1 MPCEKFTKKFD
12 DYKNIRKQKRLFGT
26 FGFRGIVETPY
37 SETPYLNTGTMRI
50 RRTNEGIGA
59 EKAKRVGAALAA
71 YLGEG
76 RTVAIGKD
84 PRISSPMLEE
94 ALIDGIIEHG
104 CNALTLGIITPNT
117 LSLEIARQADAGVM
131 ITASHNPPEYNGIKC
146 LSKRGMGFSPEEDL
160 ALEKI
165 YFGETRKIE
174 PQMNA
179 DERRFARTLRFI
191 NSDTSRKGK
200 RLADTGASERYRTHI
215 VQYVKKL
222 FSTKPLKIVVDGG
235 GGSASTVTPET
246 LESLGHEV
254 VRFNC
259 KYDGMFR
266 ERNPEPTDANLE
278 KLKTLVTSENADMGV
293 AHDGDGDRTAFVDEK
308 GKFIQG
314 DVSAAIIADH
324 VLRQSKDREKKI
336 AVTIAFSNIIKDVAN
351 SLGAEVIYT
360 PVGEPYLA
368 QAKLLCGAQLGLEEH
383 GSVVLEW
390 SREGPMLAGVMA
402 GILAKEGKTLSE
414 VVASYPR
421 YHQIKDAKTL
431 PEGTDTQAIL
441 ERLKQEIPQDY
452 DRFIDMD
459 GVRVDY
465 ADGWFL
471 VRASGTEPKVRVFSE
486 GKTEERARRLS
497 RVAMEGLER
506 AMDG

>member
-1 MPCEKFTKKFD
+1 MVCEEFTGKFD
-12 DYKNIRKQKRLFGT
+12 DYKNIRKLKKLFGT
-26 FGFRGIVETPY
+26 FGFRGVV
-37 SETPYLNTGTMRI
+37 
-50 RRTNEGIGA
+50 NEGISA
-59 EKAKRVGAALAA
+59 DKAKRAGGALAV

-76 RTVAIGKD
+76 KTIAIGKD

-94 ALIDGIIEHG
+94 ALVEGIIENG

-117 LSLEIARQADAGVM
+117 LSLEVGRQADAGVM

-165 YFGETRKIE
+165 YFGEVKKTAK
-174 PQMNA
+174 
-179 DERRFARTLRFI
+179 
-191 NSDTSRKGK
+191 KGK
-200 RLADTGASERYRTHI
+200 KLTDSGAGERYRAHI

-222 FSTKPLKIVVDGG
+222 FPTKPMKIVVDGG

-278 KLKTLVTSENADMGV
+278 KLKKLVISENADMGV
-293 AHDGDGDRTAFVDEK
+293 AHDGDGDRTAFVDEN

-314 DVSAAIIADH
+314 DFSASIIADH
-324 VLRQSKDREKKI
+324 VLRQCKDKKKII
-336 AVTIAFSNIIKDVAN
+336 AVTIAFSNIIEHVAGT
-351 SLGAEVIYT
+351 LGAEVIYT

-368 QAKLLCGAQLGLEEH
+368 QAKLLCGAQVGLEEH
-383 GSVVLEW
+383 GSVLLEW

-402 GILAKEGKTLSE
+402 GILAKEWMTLSE
-414 VVASYPR
+414 LVASYPK
-421 YHQIKDAKTL
+421 YYQIKDAKTL
-431 PEGTDTQAIL
+431 PAGTDTQAIL
-441 ERLKQEIPQDY
+441 DRLKQEIPQDFE
-452 DRFIDMD
+452 RLSDMD

-465 ADGWFL
+465 EDGWFL

-486 GKTEERARRLS
+486 GKTEARARGLNK
-497 RVAMEGLER
+497 VAMGGLER
-506 AMDG
+506 AME

>member
-1 MPCEKFTKKFD
+1 MPCEQFTKKFE
-12 DYKNIRKQKRLFGT
+12 DYKTIRKEKKLFGT
-26 FGFRGIVETPY
+26 FGFRGVVETPY
-37 SETPYLNTGTMRI
+37 STPHLNAGTGGTD
-50 RRTNEGIGA
+50 EGIGA
-59 EKAKRVGAALAA
+59 DKAKRVGGALAT

-76 RTVAIGKD
+76 KTIAIGKD

-117 LSLEIARQADAGVM
+117 LSLEVTRQADAGVM

-146 LSKRGMGFSPEEDL
+146 LSKKGMGFSPEEDL

-165 YFGETRKIE
+165 YFS
-174 PQMNA
+174 
-179 DERRFARTLRFI
+179 DLRTAAK
-191 NSDTSRKGK
+191 KGK
-200 RLADTGASERYRTHI
+200 KLTDSGAGERYRAHI

-222 FSTKPLKIVVDGG
+222 FPTKPLKIAVDGG

-266 ERNPEPTDANLE
+266 ERYPEPTDANLE
-278 KLKTLVTSENADMGV
+278 KLKRLVVKEGADMGV
-293 AHDGDGDRTAFVDEK
+293 AHDGDGDRTAFVDEN

-324 VLRQSKDREKKI
+324 VLRQCKEKKKII
-336 AVTIAFSNIIKDVAN
+336 AVTIAFSNLIKDVAN

-368 QAKLLCGAQLGLEEH
+368 QAKLLCGAQVGLEEH
-383 GSVVLEW
+383 GSVLLEW

-402 GILAKEGKTLSE
+402 GILAKERKSLSE
-414 VVASYPR
+414 LVASYPK

-431 PEGTDTQAIL
+431 PAGTDINAL
-441 ERLKQEIPQDY
+441 MDRLKLEIPQDY
-452 DRFIDMD
+452 ERATDMD

-465 ADGWFL
+465 SDGWFL

-486 GKTEERARRLS
+486 GKTEERAQRLNKI
-497 RVAMEGLER
+497 AMEGLER
-506 AMDG
+506 AMG

>member
-1 MPCEKFTKKFD
+1 MVCEKFTGKFD
-12 DYKNIRKQKRLFGT
+12 DYKNIRKLKKLFGT
-26 FGFRGIVETPY
+26 FGFRGVV
-37 SETPYLNTGTMRI
+37 
-50 RRTNEGIGA
+50 NEGIGA
-59 EKAKRVGAALAA
+59 EKAKRAGGALAE

-76 RTVAIGKD
+76 KTIAIGKD

-94 ALIDGIIEHG
+94 ALVEGIIEHG

-117 LSLEIARQADAGVM
+117 LSLEVGRQADAGVM

-165 YFGETRKIE
+165 YFGEAKKTAK
-174 PQMNA
+174 
-179 DERRFARTLRFI
+179 
-191 NSDTSRKGK
+191 KGK
-200 RLADTGASERYRTHI
+200 KLTDSGAGERYRAHI

-222 FSTKPLKIVVDGG
+222 FPVKSLKIVVDGG

-278 KLKTLVTSENADMGV
+278 KLKKLVISENADMGV
-293 AHDGDGDRTAFVDEK
+293 AHDGDGDRTAFVDEN

-314 DVSAAIIADH
+314 DFSASIIADH
-324 VLRQSKDREKKI
+324 VLRQCKDKKKII
-336 AVTIAFSNIIKDVAN
+336 AVTIAFSKIIEHVAET
-351 SLGAEVIYT
+351 LGAGVIYT

-368 QAKLLCGAQLGLEEH
+368 QAKLLCGAQVGLEEH
-383 GSVVLEW
+383 GSVLLEW

-402 GILAKEGKTLSE
+402 GILAKEGMTLSE
-414 VVASYPR
+414 LVATYPK
-421 YHQIKDAKTL
+421 YYQIKDARTL
-431 PEGTDTQAIL
+431 PAGTGTEAIL
-441 ERLKQEIPQDY
+441 DRLKQEIPQDFE
-452 DRFIDMD
+452 RFSDMD

-465 ADGWFL
+465 TDGWFL

-486 GKTEERARRLS
+486 GKTEARAKRLNK
-497 RVAMEGLER
+497 VAMEGLER
-506 AMDG
+506 AMG

>member
-1 MPCEKFTKKFD
+1 MTCENFTRKFD
-12 DYKNIRKQKRLFGT
+12 DYKKIRKQKKLFGT
-26 FGFRGIVETPY
+26 FGFRGVV
-37 SETPYLNTGTMRI
+37 ETPYLNTGITG
-50 RRTNEGIGA
+50 TNKGIGA
-59 EKAKRVGAALAA
+59 DKAKQVGAALAVF
-71 YLGEG
+71 LGEG
-76 RTVAIGKD
+76 KTIAIGKD

-94 ALIDGIIEHG
+94 ALIEGIIEHE

-117 LSLEIARQADAGVM
+117 LSLEVAREADAGVM

-146 LSKRGMGFSPEEDL
+146 LNKKGMGFSPEEDL

-165 YFGETRKIE
+165 YFGDLKK
-174 PQMNA
+174 PA
-179 DERRFARTLRFI
+179 
-191 NSDTSRKGK
+191 RKGK
-200 RLADTGASERYRTHI
+200 RLSDSGASQRYRAHI
-215 VQYVKKL
+215 VQYVREL
-222 FSTKPLKIVVDGG
+222 FSAKPMKIVVDGG

-246 LESLGHEV
+246 LETLGHEV

-278 KLKTLVTSENADMGV
+278 KLKKLVVREGADMGV
-293 AHDGDGDRTAFVDEK
+293 AHDGDGDRTAFVDEN

-314 DVSAAIIADH
+314 DVSAVIIADH
-324 VLRQSKDREKKI
+324 VLRQRNDKKKII
-336 AVTIAFSNIIKDVAN
+336 AVTIAFSNIIKDVAR

-368 QAKLLCGAQLGLEEH
+368 QAKLLCGAHVGLEEH
-383 GSVVLEW
+383 GSVLLEW

-402 GILAKEGKTLSE
+402 GILAKEGKSLSE
-414 VVASYPR
+414 LVASYPE

-431 PEGTDTQAIL
+431 PEGADTDAIL

-452 DRFIDMD
+452 ERATDMD

-465 ADGWFL
+465 TDGWFL

-486 GKTEERARRLS
+486 GGTEERARRLN
-497 RVAMEGLER
+497 RVAMEGLEK
-506 AMDG
+506 AMGYE

>member
-1 MPCEKFTKKFD
+1 MVCEKFTGKFD
-12 DYKNIRKQKRLFGT
+12 DYKNIRKQKKLFGT

-37 SETPYLNTGTMRI
+37 LNTGT
-50 RRTNEGIGA
+50 NEGISA
-59 EKAKRVGAALAA
+59 EKAKRAGGALAA

-76 RTVAIGKD
+76 KTIAIGKD

-94 ALIDGIIEHG
+94 ALVEGIIEHG

-117 LSLEIARQADAGVM
+117 LSLEVGRQADAGVM

-165 YFGETRKIE
+165 YFGEVKKTAK
-174 PQMNA
+174 
-179 DERRFARTLRFI
+179 
-191 NSDTSRKGK
+191 KGK
-200 RLADTGASERYRTHI
+200 KLTDRSAGERYRAHI

-222 FSTKPLKIVVDGG
+222 FPAKPLKIVVDGG

-246 LESLGHEV
+246 LESLGHKV

-278 KLKTLVTSENADMGV
+278 KLKKLVISENADMGV
-293 AHDGDGDRTAFVDEK
+293 AHDGDGDRTAFVDEN

-314 DVSAAIIADH
+314 DFSASIIADH
-324 VLRQSKDREKKI
+324 VLQQCKDKKKII
-336 AVTIAFSNIIKDVAN
+336 AVTIAFSNIIEYVAGT
-351 SLGAEVIYT
+351 LGAEVIYT

-368 QAKLLCGAQLGLEEH
+368 QAKLLCGAQVGLEEH
-383 GSVVLEW
+383 GSVLLEW

-402 GILAKEGKTLSE
+402 GILAKEGMTLSE
-414 VVASYPR
+414 LVASYPK
-421 YHQIKDAKTL
+421 YYQIKDARTL
-431 PEGTDTQAIL
+431 PAGTDTEAIL
-441 ERLKQEIPQDY
+441 DRLEQEIPQDFE
-452 DRFIDMD
+452 RFSDMD

-465 ADGWFL
+465 TDGWFL

-486 GKTEERARRLS
+486 GKTEARAQRLNK
-497 RVAMEGLER
+497 VAMEGLER
-506 AMDG
+506 AML

>member
-1 MPCEKFTKKFD
+1 MVCEEFTRKFD
-12 DYKNIRKQKRLFGT
+12 DYKNIRKQKKLFGT
-26 FGFRGIVETPY
+26 FGFRGVV
-37 SETPYLNTGTMRI
+37 
-50 RRTNEGIGA
+50 NEGIGA
-59 EKAKRVGAALAA
+59 EKAKRAGGALAA

-76 RTVAIGKD
+76 KTIAIGKD

-94 ALIDGIIEHG
+94 ALVEGIIEQG

-117 LSLEIARQADAGVM
+117 LSLEVGRQADAGVM

-165 YFGETRKIE
+165 YFGEVKKTAK
-174 PQMNA
+174 
-179 DERRFARTLRFI
+179 
-191 NSDTSRKGK
+191 KGK
-200 RLADTGASERYRTHI
+200 RLTDSGAGERYRAHI

-222 FSTKPLKIVVDGG
+222 FPARPLKIVVDGG

-246 LESLGHEV
+246 LESLGHKV

-278 KLKTLVTSENADMGV
+278 KLKKLVISENADMGV
-293 AHDGDGDRTAFVDEK
+293 AHDGDGDRTAFVDEN

-314 DVSAAIIADH
+314 DFSASIIADH
-324 VLRQSKDREKKI
+324 VLRQTKDKKKII
-336 AVTIAFSNIIKDVAN
+336 AVTIAFSNIIEHVAGT
-351 SLGAEVIYT
+351 LGAEVIYT

-368 QAKLLCGAQLGLEEH
+368 QAKLLCGAQVGLEEH
-383 GSVVLEW
+383 GSVLLEW

-402 GILAKEGKTLSE
+402 GILAKDEMTLSE
-414 VVASYPR
+414 LVATYPK
-421 YHQIKDAKTL
+421 YYQIKDAKTL
-431 PEGTDTQAIL
+431 PAGTDTEAIL
-441 ERLKQEIPQDY
+441 DRLKQEIPNNY
-452 DRFIDMD
+452 ERLSDMD

-465 ADGWFL
+465 TDGWFL

-486 GKTEERARRLS
+486 GKSEARARRLNK
-497 RVAMEGLER
+497 VAMEGLER
-506 AMDG
+506 AMGYE

>member
-1 MPCEKFTKKFD
+1 MPCEEFTKKLD
-12 DYKNIRKQKRLFGT
+12 DYKSIRRQKKLFGT

-37 SETPYLNTGTMRI
+37 LNTG
-50 RRTNEGIGA
+50 TNEGIGTD
-59 EKAKRVGAALAA
+59 KAKRVGAALSA

-76 RTVAIGKD
+76 KTIAIGKD

-94 ALIDGIIEHG
+94 ALIEGIIENG

-117 LSLEIARQADAGVM
+117 LSLEVARQADAGVM

-146 LSKRGMGFSPEEDL
+146 LSKKGMGFSPEEDL
-160 ALEKI
+160 ELEKI
-165 YFGETRKIE
+165 YFGKLKVS
-174 PQMNA
+174 A
-179 DERRFARTLRFI
+179 K
-191 NSDTSRKGK
+191 KGK
-200 RLADTGASERYRTHI
+200 RLSDSGAGERYRAHI
-215 VQYVKKL
+215 VQYIKKL
-222 FSTKPLKIVVDGG
+222 FPSKPLKIAVDGG
-235 GGSASTVTPET
+235 GGSASSVTPET
-246 LESLGHEV
+246 LERLGHKV

-278 KLKTLVTSENADMGV
+278 KLKKLVVKEGADFGV
-293 AHDGDGDRTAFVDEK
+293 AHDGDGDRTAFVDEN

-324 VLRQSKDREKKI
+324 VLRQSKDKKKYI
-336 AVTIAFSNIIKDVAN
+336 AVTIAFSNIIEYVAKN
-351 SLGAEVIYT
+351 LGAEVIYT

-368 QAKLLCGAQLGLEEH
+368 QAKLLCGAQVGLEEH
-383 GSVVLEW
+383 GSVLLEW

-402 GILAKEGKTLSE
+402 GILAKEEMSLSE
-414 VVASYPR
+414 LVASYPK
-421 YHQIKDAKTL
+421 YHQIKDAKVL
-431 PEGTDTQAIL
+431 PAGTNTDAIL

-452 DRFIDMD
+452 ERLSDMD

-465 ADGWFL
+465 TDGWFL

-486 GKTEERARRLS
+486 GKTEERARELNRI
-497 RVAMEGLER
+497 AMEGLER